1 MHCESGP
8 GSSPTSFSPT
18 QALLFAPLV
27 YVDSKPKDP
36 SKQYLGRGMTLITIA
51 ALESGPVATR
61 QGDLIIPGDEVQF
74 GGFATLIGFTD
85 EGPESDDRDVYM
97 VGIADHGL
105 QMARVGINDIRDWSK
120 YKFYDRNPENMTF
133 KDVRPKRNETDM
145 YKIYFPGEWTGFT
158 SGNIFYS
165 PYFKT
170 FVMIYFNS
178 MADSTFYMRYLELNG
193 DLIVPEFV
201 AALVLY
207 SWSREHKIWTSPT
220 KQGGYNYAGTAHP
233 EFFNRQYFAPTLYPA
248 STPKA
253 KRVNKWYGSNL
264 LAENAPRI
272 DGKYLLLSWTAQLG
286 TGIYQV
292 QLALLEF
299 DDIPPL
305 STTTKSPSNTAL
317 PSATA
322 TGSASS
328 SKYDHRP
335 VHPGVGFIGAGHSQ
349 SLTTLLDYHK
359 QTWEQL
365 GVLGLAVLLVP
376 IGVGVMP
383 LWV

>member
-8 GSSPTSFSPT
+8 GTSPTPFSPT

-51 ALESGPVATR
+51 VHESGPVATR

-85 EGPESDDRDVYM
+85 EGPESEDRDVYM

-105 QMARVGINDIRDWSK
+105 QMARVGINDIRDWKK
-120 YKFYDRNPENMTF
+120 YKFYNRNPGNTIF
-133 KDVRPKRNETDM
+133 TDVRPKRNETDM
-145 YKIYFPGEWTGFT
+145 YKIYLPGERTGFT
-158 SGNIFYS
+158 SGSIFYS

-248 STPKA
+248 STPET
-253 KRVNKWYGSNL
+253 KRVNKWYGSSL

-272 DGKYLLLSWTAQLG
+272 DGKNLLLSWTAQLG

-322 TGSASS
+322 PGSASS
-328 SKYDHRP
+328 SKYGTQDLR
-335 VHPGVGFIGAGHSQ
+335 S
-349 SLTTLLDYHK
+349 SKLTTALVYHK